1 MGGGI
6 SWNITLSLRRNRF
19 GLGFLSIQFSKIA
32 GIKTQRE
39 IPMNQKSNLAS
50 GKIVRTN
57 PREEKAKREITVL
70 SHHSWKS
77 EMHQKG
83 SRRPILGQ
91 QKKRK
96 KELLRAELN
105 PIWAGPSGR
114 LLILKSQH

>member
-39 IPMNQKSNLAS
+39 IPMNQKSNLALA
-50 GKIVRTN
+50 VRSFGRI
-57 PREEKAKREITVL
+57 PE
-70 SHHSWKS
+70 
-77 EMHQKG
+77 
-83 SRRPILGQ
+83 
-91 QKKRK
+91 KRK
-96 KELLRAELN
+96 RKEKLLFFHITLGSLRCTKKALEGRSLGSKKQKEELLRAELN
-105 PIWAGPSGR
+105 PRPSGR